1 MTNTPSLLNLVTKH
15 LLHIIAG
22 IYVSRVVARLLGR
35 LWPEVQLL
43 AFILLSLGF
52 ILTGVSIFIRERQ
65 GGEDSTASTV
75 IATIPVLIIV
85 TAILIG
91 LGKLTAH
98 FWSDGMILAIIWSVM
113 FCLTAV
119 ATVFRDALNKKRLDA
134 DLKETRH
141 DALSDKVI

>member
-1 MTNTPSLLNLVTKH
+1 MTNTPSLVNLVTKH
-15 LLHIIAG
+15 LLHMIAG

-35 LWPEVQLL
+35 LWPEAQFL

-52 ILTGVSIFIRERQ
+52 VLTGISIFLRERQ

-75 IATIPVLIIV
+75 IATIPVMIIV
-85 TAILIG
+85 TAVLIG

-98 FWSDGMILAIIWSVM
+98 FWSDGIILAIIWSVM

-119 ATVFRDALNKKRLDA
+119 ATVLRDALHKKRLDA
-134 DLKETRH
+134 DLEQGRH
-141 DALSDKVI
+141 DAISDEVI